1 MDINNKCMKFD
12 LPLDSRYNSA
22 AVIHVED
29 IGNVQLP
36 VSLKV
41 IQNIWLHFCF
51 FHIMTGIFH
60 RMLKNYCRRLTRLCL
75 AVAYTEF
82 KMTLEILPGKL
93 SVLVYPF

>member
-1 MDINNKCMKFD
+1 MKFD
-12 LPLDSRYNSA
+12 LPSDSRYKPA
-22 AVIHVED
+22 AVIHVVD
-29 IGNVQLP
+29 VGNVQLP

-51 FHIMTGIFH
+51 FHLMTGTFH
-60 RMLKNYCRRLTRLCL
+60 RMLKSYCKRLAQLCL

-93 SVLVYPF
+93 SVLVYPS